1 MPGPDEPG
9 DRPEAGADPRAVAL
23 SYVASFATG
32 DPDRIAAHV
41 SDDFVNEHA
50 AALGSG
56 CTGRAEYRRR
66 LPGFL
71 ADFAGL
77 RYDPDDIIVEGT
89 KVVVP
94 YRLTATHD
102 GHPIDLRGV
111 FVLRITDGQITHRT
125 DYWDA
130 LTFLH
135 QTGSP

>member
-1 MPGPDEPG
+1 MPD
-9 DRPEAGADPRAVAL
+9 DPEDAGADPRAVAL

-41 SDDFVNEHA
+41 ADDFVNEHA

-66 LPGFL
+66 LPQFL
-71 ADFAGL
+71 ADFQGL
-77 RYDPDDIIVEGT
+77 RYDPEDTIVEGD

-94 YRLTATHD
+94 YRMAATHD
-102 GHPIDLRGV
+102 GHPITLRGI
-111 FVLRITDGQITHRT
+111 FRLRITNGQITHRV

-135 QTGSP
+135 QTGNERP